1 MLKKAGAVAAAAAG
15 LMMLGAPAF
24 AGVPGGNGTGGG
36 GNGVHGDH
44 KDQGQIGLV
53 NVQDLEVAKN
63 VAVTLGLCNNNV
75 GAAIG
80 AAVPI
85 LSPHIVGN
93 CASSVVE
100 SSDN

>member
-24 AGVPGGNGTGGG
+24 AGVPGGNGGH
-36 GNGVHGDH
+36 HGDH

-93 CASSVVE
+93 CASSAVG